1 MNYKNSEKQPSKVGL
16 IAGIVLS
23 IIGIVITLGTFFFF
37 GPFFGFPILIV
48 GSILLFNYIFSNTKK
63 GVRILLDILLTIVV
77 CVITYFVAMNIW
89 KPNYVESDEVLEYLN
104 NKYGEETK
112 FSLSS
117 KECDTQSNVCYYYFT
132 EQNLN
137 GKIFTVETEVDSS
150 GSKNFKD
157 TYIFVKYDEKLKEEY
172 STYYSKILNEGFI
185 ISSIYISDDYN
196 IPLVS
201 YDEYRKLLTN
211 KQISVYL
218 QPTLKLDSNN
228 KYFHLKTNDESVE
241 SSDRQIA
248 KTEIDKFIDKN
259 FDIDRLKQEVENIV
273 KDNNLNNITKIYFN
287 FDDCEEDDYKVSCS
301 KLIEIYNK

>member
-89 KPNYVESDEVLEYLN
+89 KPNYVEQDDVLEYLN
-104 NKYGEETK
+104 NKYGEEIQ

-117 KECDTQSNVCYYYFT
+117 KECDPQSNVCYYYFT

-157 TYIFVKYDEKLKEEY
+157 TYISIKYDEKLKDEY
-172 STYYSKILNEGFI
+172 SAYYSKILNEGFI
-185 ISSIYISDDYN
+185 ISSIYISDGYN
-196 IPLVS
+196 IPSVS
-201 YDEYRKLLTN
+201 YDEYSNLLTN
-211 KQISVYL
+211 KEISVYL

-228 KYFHLKTNDESVE
+228 KYFHLKTTDESVD

-248 KTEIDKFIDKN
+248 QTEINEFIDKN
-259 FDIDRLKQEVENIV
+259 FDINKLKQEVTNIV
-273 KDNNLNNITKIYFN
+273 KDNNLNNITTIYFY

-301 KLIEIYNK
+301 KIIELYNK